1 MTVVTSG
8 AAGNLREQILSA
20 AASCF
25 RERGIKATK
34 MQEIAKRAGISVG
47 NFYNYFENK
56 DAIIDEFAQREVA
69 RLAREIDEIVNG
81 RVSLEEQ
88 RRQFRESLRKQLAV
102 QRARVKIEIIEEAA
116 RNSSMGEIVKR
127 SDAQVRELIKKMHR
141 SRSSAEVSDEE
152 IEVMV
157 EMDMALVDGMAFRLI
172 AHPELDIER
181 MINAIVATNAAL
193 PVKESSHMSG
203 VTFSSRSQAATSSLE

>member
-34 MQEIAKRAGISVG
+34 MQEIAKRAGISVE

-102 QRARVKIEIIEEAA
+102 QRARVKIEILEEAA

-172 AHPELDIER
+172 AHPKLDIER
-181 MINAIVATNAAL
+181 MINAIVKT
-193 PVKESSHMSG
+193 VI
-203 VTFSSRSQAATSSLE
+203 R

>member
-88 RRQFRESLRKQLAV
+88 RRQFRESLRKQLQYSALV
-102 QRARVKIEIIEEAA
+102 SK
-116 RNSSMGEIVKR
+116 
-127 SDAQVRELIKKMHR
+127 L
-141 SRSSAEVSDEE
+141 RSSK
-152 IEVMV
+152 
-157 EMDMALVDGMAFRLI
+157 RR
-172 AHPELDIER
+172 PETAPWARSSNVR
-181 MINAIVATNAAL
+181 M
-193 PVKESSHMSG
+193 PRFGS
-203 VTFSSRSQAATSSLE
+203 

>member
-1 MTVVTSG
+1 MTTVTSC

-25 RERGIKATK
+25 RERGIKATT
-34 MQEIAKRAGISVG
+34 MQEIAKRAG
-47 NFYNYFENK
+47 NFYNYFDGK

-88 RRQFRESLRKQLAV
+88 QRQFCDSLRKQLEV
-102 QRARVKIEIIEEAA
+102 QRVRVKIEIIEEAA
-116 RNSSMGEIVKR
+116 RNGSMGDIVKR

-141 SRSSAEVSDEE
+141 SRASADVSDEE

-172 AHPELDIER
+172 AHPELDVER
-181 MINAIVATNAAL
+181 MINAIVKT
-193 PVKESSHMSG
+193 VI
-203 VTFSSRSQAATSSLE
+203 R

>member
-1 MTVVTSG
+1 MTTAVSC

-25 RERGIKATK
+25 RERGIKATT

-47 NFYNYFENK
+47 NFYNYFDGK

-116 RNSSMGEIVKR
+116 RNGSMGDNIVKR

-141 SRSSAEVSDEE
+141 SRASADVSDEE

-172 AHPELDIER
+172 AHPELDVDR
-181 MINAIVATNAAL
+181 MINAIVKT
-193 PVKESSHMSG
+193 VI
-203 VTFSSRSQAATSSLE
+203 R

>member
-1 MTVVTSG
+1 MTVLTSG

-47 NFYNYFENK
+47 NFYSYFENK
-56 DAIIDEFAQREVA
+56 DAIFEEFAQREVA
-69 RLAREIDEIVNG
+69 RLARKIDEIVNG

-116 RNSSMGEIVKR
+116 RNSSMGEIVRR

-181 MINAIVATNAAL
+181 MINAIVKT
-193 PVKESSHMSG
+193 VI
-203 VTFSSRSQAATSSLE
+203 R

>member
-1 MTVVTSG
+1 MTTAVSC

-25 RERGIKATK
+25 RERGIKATT

-47 NFYNYFENK
+47 NFYNYFDGK
-56 DAIIDEFAQREVA
+56 DAIIDEFAAQREVA
-69 RLAREIDEIVNG
+69 RLACEIDEIVNG

-116 RNSSMGEIVKR
+116 RNGSMGDIVKR

-141 SRSSAEVSDEE
+141 SRASADVSDEE

-172 AHPELDIER
+172 AYPELDVDR
-181 MINAIVATNAAL
+181 MINAIVKT
-193 PVKESSHMSG
+193 VI
-203 VTFSSRSQAATSSLE
+203 R

>member
-1 MTVVTSG
+1 MTTVTSC

-25 RERGIKATK
+25 RERGIKATT

-47 NFYNYFENK
+47 NFYNYFDGK

-81 RVSLEEQ
+81 RVSLE
-88 RRQFRESLRKQLAV
+88 V
-102 QRARVKIEIIEEAA
+102 QRVRVKIEIIEEAA
-116 RNSSMGEIVKR
+116 RNGSMGDIVKR

-141 SRSSAEVSDEE
+141 SRASADVSDEE

-172 AHPELDIER
+172 AHPELDVER
-181 MINAIVATNAAL
+181 MINAIVKT
-193 PVKESSHMSG
+193 VI
-203 VTFSSRSQAATSSLE
+203 R

>member
-1 MTVVTSG
+1 MTVLTSG

-69 RLAREIDEIVNG
+69 REIDEIVNG

-102 QRARVKIEIIEEAA
+102 QRARVKIEILEEAA

-172 AHPELDIER
+172 AHLELDIER
-181 MINAIVATNAAL
+181 MINAIVKT
-193 PVKESSHMSG
+193 VI
-203 VTFSSRSQAATSSLE
+203 R

>member
-1 MTVVTSG
+1 MTVLTSG

-47 NFYNYFENK
+47 YFYNYFENK

-181 MINAIVATNAAL
+181 MINAIVKT
-193 PVKESSHMSG
+193 VI
-203 VTFSSRSQAATSSLE
+203 R

>member
-1 MTVVTSG
+1 MTVLTSG

-47 NFYNYFENK
+47 YFYNYFENK

-116 RNSSMGEIVKR
+116 RNSSMGEIVRR

-181 MINAIVATNAAL
+181 MINAIVKT
-193 PVKESSHMSG
+193 VI
-203 VTFSSRSQAATSSLE
+203 R

>member
-1 MTVVTSG
+1 MTVLTSG

-102 QRARVKIEIIEEAA
+102 QRARVKIEILEEAA

-181 MINAIVATNAAL
+181 MINAIVKTVIPELRFTCSPHGRRKGAR
-193 PVKESSHMSG
+193 G
-203 VTFSSRSQAATSSLE
+203 V

>member
-1 MTVVTSG
+1 MTTAVSC

-20 AASCF
+20 ATSCF
-25 RERGIKATK
+25 RERGIKATT

-47 NFYNYFENK
+47 IFYNYFDGK

-116 RNSSMGEIVKR
+116 RNGSMGDIVKR

-141 SRSSAEVSDEE
+141 SRASADVSDEE

-172 AHPELDIER
+172 AHPELDVDR
-181 MINAIVATNAAL
+181 MINAIVKT
-193 PVKESSHMSG
+193 VI
-203 VTFSSRSQAATSSLE
+203 R

>member
-1 MTVVTSG
+1 MTVLTSG

-34 MQEIAKRAGISVG
+34 MQEIAKRAGISVE

-56 DAIIDEFAQREVA
+56 DAIIDEFAQRKVA
-69 RLAREIDEIVNG
+69 RLVREIDEIVNG

-102 QRARVKIEIIEEAA
+102 QRARVKIEILEEAA
-116 RNSSMGEIVKR
+116 RNSSMGEIVRR

-141 SRSSAEVSDEE
+141 SRSSADVSDEE

-181 MINAIVATNAAL
+181 MINAIVKT
-193 PVKESSHMSG
+193 VI
-203 VTFSSRSQAATSSLE
+203 R

>member
-1 MTVVTSG
+1 MTVLTSG

-47 NFYNYFENK
+47 NFYNFENK

-102 QRARVKIEIIEEAA
+102 QRARVKIEILEEAS

-141 SRSSAEVSDEE
+141 SRSSADVSDEE

-181 MINAIVATNAAL
+181 MINAIVKT
-193 PVKESSHMSG
+193 VI
-203 VTFSSRSQAATSSLE
+203 R

>member
-47 NFYNYFENK
+47 NFYNYFENKDAIFENK

-102 QRARVKIEIIEEAA
+102 QRARVKIEILEEAA

-181 MINAIVATNAAL
+181 MINAIVKT
-193 PVKESSHMSG
+193 VI
-203 VTFSSRSQAATSSLE
+203 R

>member
-1 MTVVTSG
+1 MTVLTSG

-47 NFYNYFENK
+47 NFYNHFENK

-181 MINAIVATNAAL
+181 MINAIVKT
-193 PVKESSHMSG
+193 VI
-203 VTFSSRSQAATSSLE
+203 R

>member
-69 RLAREIDEIVNG
+69 REIDEIVNG

-102 QRARVKIEIIEEAA
+102 QRARVKIEILEEAA

-181 MINAIVATNAAL
+181 MINAIVKT
-193 PVKESSHMSG
+193 VI
-203 VTFSSRSQAATSSLE
+203 R

>member
-1 MTVVTSG
+1 MTVLTSG

-34 MQEIAKRAGISVG
+34 MQEIAKRVGISVG

-181 MINAIVATNAAL
+181 MINAIVKT
-193 PVKESSHMSG
+193 VI
-203 VTFSSRSQAATSSLE
+203 R

>member
-34 MQEIAKRAGISVG
+34 MQEIAKRVGISVG

-102 QRARVKIEIIEEAA
+102 QRARVKIEILEEAA

-181 MINAIVATNAAL
+181 MINAIVKT
-193 PVKESSHMSG
+193 VI
-203 VTFSSRSQAATSSLE
+203 R

>member
-1 MTVVTSG
+1 MTVLTSG

-56 DAIIDEFAQREVA
+56 DAIIDEFAQREV
-69 RLAREIDEIVNG
+69 REIDEIVNG

-102 QRARVKIEIIEEAA
+102 QRARVKIEILEEAA
-116 RNSSMGEIVKR
+116 RNSSMGEIVRR

-181 MINAIVATNAAL
+181 RINAIVKT
-193 PVKESSHMSG
+193 VI
-203 VTFSSRSQAATSSLE
+203 R

>member
-47 NFYNYFENK
+47 NFYNCFENK

-102 QRARVKIEIIEEAA
+102 QRARVKIEILEEAA

-181 MINAIVATNAAL
+181 MINAIVKT
-193 PVKESSHMSG
+193 VI
-203 VTFSSRSQAATSSLE
+203 R

>member
-1 MTVVTSG
+1 MTVLTSG

-47 NFYNYFENK
+47 YFYNYFENK

-69 RLAREIDEIVNG
+69 RLVREIDEIVNG

-141 SRSSAEVSDEE
+141 SRSSADVSDEE

-181 MINAIVATNAAL
+181 MINAIVKT
-193 PVKESSHMSG
+193 VI
-203 VTFSSRSQAATSSLE
+203 R

>member
-1 MTVVTSG
+1 MVRSLKTRPKRLRRRTRNDRVDVWSG
-8 AAGNLREQILSA
+8 RQNLREQILSA

-102 QRARVKIEIIEEAA
+102 QRARVKIEILEEAA

-181 MINAIVATNAAL
+181 MINAIVKT
-193 PVKESSHMSG
+193 VI
-203 VTFSSRSQAATSSLE
+203 R

>member
-25 RERGIKATK
+25 RESGIKATK

-56 DAIIDEFAQREVA
+56 DAIIDEFAQREIA

-102 QRARVKIEIIEEAA
+102 QRARVKIEILEEAS

-141 SRSSAEVSDEE
+141 SRSSADVSDEE

-157 EMDMALVDGMAFRLI
+157 VALVDGMAFRLI

-181 MINAIVATNAAL
+181 MINAIVKT
-193 PVKESSHMSG
+193 VI
-203 VTFSSRSQAATSSLE
+203 R

>member
-102 QRARVKIEIIEEAA
+102 EIIEEAA

-181 MINAIVATNAAL
+181 MINAIVKT
-193 PVKESSHMSG
+193 VI
-203 VTFSSRSQAATSSLE
+203 R

>member
-1 MTVVTSG
+1 MRNDDSG
-8 AAGNLREQILSA
+8 ILCGGQFAGANFVRCRFVLSRARHQGDNDAGNRQ
-20 AASCF
+20 AS
-25 RERGIKATK
+25 RHQRG
-34 MQEIAKRAGISVG
+34 G
-47 NFYNYFENK
+47 NFYNYFDGK

-116 RNSSMGEIVKR
+116 RNGSMGDIVKR

-141 SRSSAEVSDEE
+141 SRASADVSDEE

-172 AHPELDIER
+172 AHPELDVDR
-181 MINAIVATNAAL
+181 MISAIVKT
-193 PVKESSHMSG
+193 VI
-203 VTFSSRSQAATSSLE
+203 R

>member
-1 MTVVTSG
+1 MTVLTSG

-102 QRARVKIEIIEEAA
+102 QRARVKIEI
-116 RNSSMGEIVKR
+116 VKR

-181 MINAIVATNAAL
+181 MINAIVKT
-193 PVKESSHMSG
+193 VI
-203 VTFSSRSQAATSSLE
+203 R

>member
-56 DAIIDEFAQREVA
+56 DDAIIDEFAQREVA

-181 MINAIVATNAAL
+181 MINAIVKT
-193 PVKESSHMSG
+193 VI
-203 VTFSSRSQAATSSLE
+203 R

>member
-1 MTVVTSG
+1 MTTAVSC

-25 RERGIKATK
+25 RERGIKATT

-47 NFYNYFENK
+47 NFYNYFDGK

-88 RRQFRESLRKQLAV
+88 RRQFREFLRKQLAV
-102 QRARVKIEIIEEAA
+102 HARVKIEIIEEAA
-116 RNSSMGEIVKR
+116 RNGSMGDIVKR
-127 SDAQVRELIKKMHR
+127 SDAQDRELIKKMHR
-141 SRSSAEVSDEE
+141 SRASADVSDEE

-172 AHPELDIER
+172 AHPELDVDR
-181 MINAIVATNAAL
+181 MISAIVKT
-193 PVKESSHMSG
+193 VI
-203 VTFSSRSQAATSSLE
+203 R

>member
-47 NFYNYFENK
+47 NFHNYFENK

-102 QRARVKIEIIEEAA
+102 QRARVKIEILEEAA

-181 MINAIVATNAAL
+181 MINAIVKT
-193 PVKESSHMSG
+193 VI
-203 VTFSSRSQAATSSLE
+203 R

>member
-1 MTVVTSG
+1 MTTAVSC

-25 RERGIKATK
+25 RERGIKATM

-47 NFYNYFENK
+47 NFYNYFDGK
-56 DAIIDEFAQREVA
+56 DAIIDEFAFAQREVA

-116 RNSSMGEIVKR
+116 RNGSMGDIVKR

-141 SRSSAEVSDEE
+141 SRASADVSDEE

-172 AHPELDIER
+172 AHPELDVDR
-181 MINAIVATNAAL
+181 MISAIVKT
-193 PVKESSHMSG
+193 VI
-203 VTFSSRSQAATSSLE
+203 R

>member
-1 MTVVTSG
+1 MRNRPKRLRRRTRNDRVDVWSG
-8 AAGNLREQILSA
+8 GQSARADSVRRSFVFPRARHQSHEDAGDCQ
-20 AASCF
+20 
-25 RERGIKATK
+25 TP
-34 MQEIAKRAGISVG
+34 GISVG

-181 MINAIVATNAAL
+181 MINAIVKT
-193 PVKESSHMSG
+193 VI
-203 VTFSSRSQAATSSLE
+203 R

>member
-1 MTVVTSG
+1 MTVLTSG

-47 NFYNYFENK
+47 NFYNSFENK

-88 RRQFRESLRKQLAV
+88 RRQFREFLRKQLAV
-102 QRARVKIEIIEEAA
+102 QRARVKIEILEEAA

-181 MINAIVATNAAL
+181 MINAIVKT
-193 PVKESSHMSG
+193 VI
-203 VTFSSRSQAATSSLE
+203 R